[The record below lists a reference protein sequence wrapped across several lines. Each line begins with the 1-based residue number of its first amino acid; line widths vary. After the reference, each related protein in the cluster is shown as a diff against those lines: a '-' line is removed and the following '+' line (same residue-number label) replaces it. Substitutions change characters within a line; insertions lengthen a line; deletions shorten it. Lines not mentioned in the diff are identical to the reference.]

1 MTELR
6 DSINLT
12 KNKKIPRSNACKT
25 IQLSVQNCSVN
36 CAILSKLAELVQI
49 FQPENEQILHT
60 FSEVVQKMNRFY
72 SHSVK
77 WFRDS
82 EGSEHLSNREDGD
95 VNTDQQ
101 CTCWGVH
108 LVLAPLRHSSS
119 WLFILFSVRTPR
131 SWVPSVD
138 AFIKQRTDSLQRKWG
153 KFTTTTTR
161 WSRSTRA

>member
-1 MTELR
+1 MTEFR

-12 KNKKIPRSNACKT
+12 ENKFFQRSNACKT

-49 FQPENEQILHT
+49 FQPENERILHT

-82 EGSEHLSNREDGD
+82 ESSEHLSNREDGD

-101 CTCWGVH
+101 CTC
-108 LVLAPLRHSSS
+108 
-119 WLFILFSVRTPR
+119 
-131 SWVPSVD
+131 
-138 AFIKQRTDSLQRKWG
+138 
-153 KFTTTTTR
+153 
-161 WSRSTRA
+161 